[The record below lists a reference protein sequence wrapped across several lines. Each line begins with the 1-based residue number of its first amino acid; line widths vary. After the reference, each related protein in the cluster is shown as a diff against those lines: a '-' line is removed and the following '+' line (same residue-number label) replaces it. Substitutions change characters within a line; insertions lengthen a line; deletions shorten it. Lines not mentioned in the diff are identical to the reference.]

1 MAVIWRS
8 RRAGVDYEVRSA
20 GRTRRLYTNGVLH
33 TQYNP
38 RQALTGSVWDLLLL
52 PALLQPGRV
61 FDRVLVLGV
70 GGGAVINLLRRHLRV
85 DAVVGVELDGLHLR
99 LARRFFDL
107 KGAGIDLI
115 QADACDWL
123 ADYPGEAFDL
133 IIDDLFTEID
143 GEPARAITAT
153 PAWLRL
159 LDSHLTRRG
168 MLVMNFPA
176 ARDLRQCGFVA
187 APRLRARYR
196 SAFELTHPRLENR
209 IGAWMR
215 FPADSRDLRRTLKT
229 LPELD
234 PARSRLEYRIRRLA

>member
-1 MAVIWRS
+1 MALLWHA
-8 RRAGVDYEVRSA
+8 RRRGVDYEVRSA

-38 RQALTGSVWDLLLL
+38 NHALTGSVWDLLLL
-52 PALLQPGRV
+52 PALLQPGRA
-61 FDRVLVLGV
+61 FERVLVLGV
-70 GGGAVINLLRRHLRV
+70 GGGAVINLLRRHLQV
-85 DAVVGVELDGLHLR
+85 DALVGVELDGLHLR

-107 KGAGIDLI
+107 GGAGIDLV
-115 QADACDWL
+115 QADARDWL
-123 ADYPGEAFDL
+123 ADYAGEAFDL
-133 IIDDLFTEID
+133 IIDDLFTEVD

-168 MLVMNFPA
+168 MLVMNFPGG
-176 ARDLRQCGFVA
+176 RDLRQCGFTA

-196 SAFELTHPRLENR
+196 SAFELTHPRLENH
-209 IGAWMR
+209 IGAWLK
-215 FPADSRDLRRTLKT
+215 FPAQSRDLRRALKS

-234 PARSRLEYRIRRLA
+234 PARSRLEYRMRRIM